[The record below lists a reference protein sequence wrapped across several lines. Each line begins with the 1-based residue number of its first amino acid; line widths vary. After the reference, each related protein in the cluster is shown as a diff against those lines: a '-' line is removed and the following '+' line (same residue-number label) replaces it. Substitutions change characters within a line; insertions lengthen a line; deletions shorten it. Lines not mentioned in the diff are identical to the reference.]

1 MVIHYFLTVE
11 KATCFMVPVCTRFC
25 YSYVCQLYISIAEEK
40 SSSEKI
46 GAVFIVTN
54 TYSKCK
60 TLKPLQGPRID
71 GVNLEKAFKALKNF
85 DVYWE
90 QDVKRP
96 KMTKYIEDAQKIDT
110 KSRPF
115 NKYRCIIFIFSGH
128 GDDDFVHMEDGEKS
142 LIYEDIIKPLLP
154 ENAPGIKTI
163 PKVFLF
169 DACRGDSRTG
179 TIEEAKG
186 KNSIEK
192 SLLQK
197 LGENDK
203 IAKEG
208 NILVAYA
215 TLPGHKSHGYTT
227 KGGHWLSTLASL
239 LKKDEWYMD
248 SIEVLLTQVSKEMH
262 ASMNDDRDK
271 SFLQP
276 VKVSLLNQHVCLN
289 LKPVCGV
296 KKKEGMFNNKPSRM

>member
-1 MVIHYFLTVE
+1 M
-11 KATCFMVPVCTRFC
+11 
-25 YSYVCQLYISIAEEK
+25 
-40 SSSEKI
+40 
-46 GAVFIVTN
+46 TN

-60 TLKPLQGPRID
+60 TLIPLEGPHID
-71 GVNLEKAFKALKNF
+71 GVNLKKAFKALKNF

-90 QDVKRP
+90 SDVKKP
-96 KMTKYIEDAQKIDT
+96 QMTNNMEKVGKLNT
-110 KSRPF
+110 KSLPF
-115 NKYRCIIFIFSGH
+115 NNYRCIIFIFSGH
-128 GDDDFVHMEDGEKS
+128 GDDDFVYMEDEEKF

-179 TIEEAKG
+179 TIEETKG
-186 KNSIEK
+186 KKSIEK

-215 TLPGHKSHGYTT
+215 TLPGHMSYGHKD

-271 SFLQP
+271 NFLQP
-276 VKVSLLNQHVCLN
+276 VKVSLLNQHICLN
-289 LKPVCGV
+289 LKPVCEE
-296 KKKEGMFNNKPSRM
+296 KKEGMFYYKPSCM